1 MRSDRPVVIS
11 GKSTMGIS
19 VRDAT
24 QKILL
29 KAARLTLDH
38 GCRYFKIVESP
49 NAYPNGTSTP
59 SIRPGADVMIRIYR
73 QGEID
78 PYSPRVWDAQS
89 IAAGK
94 L

>member
-11 GKSTMGIS
+11 GKSTIGIS
-19 VRDAT
+19 ARDAT
-24 QKILL
+24 QKIFL
-29 KAARLTLDH
+29 KAARLTLNH

-49 NAYPNGTSTP
+49 NAYPNGTGAP
-59 SIRPGADVMIRIYR
+59 SIRPGADVTIRIYR

-78 PYSPRVWDAQS
+78 PQSPGAWDAQS
-89 IAAGK
+89 IAAGN